1 MCAQQTAADMPSA
14 GLNITELAD
23 QYTRPVRGIVHQYR
37 LTREEQ
43 DDAAQST
50 WLALCQTPI
59 RSVTH
64 DVSRMAGHHDA
75 PILRRG
81 HPPPTPRIPRLELD
95 RYLRPDGRGTRAS
108 RRRGHETRYGSA
120 ASGHHST
127 TRAGTTPH
135 PAAIRSCQS
144 RIYADQPQHAY
155 AHRKHRTHPRPGPSP
170 TTNPSPRPRVA
181 VHTTTAAN
189 PSWRGR
195 QQGRHRHVL

>member
-14 GLNITELAD
+14 GLNIAELAD
-23 QYTRPVRGIVHQYR
+23 QYTRPVRGIGHQYR

-43 DDAAQST
+43 EDAAQST

-59 RSVTH
+59 RSATH

-155 AHRKHRTHPRPGPSP
+155 ADRKHRTHPRPGPSP

-189 PSWRGR
+189 SSWRRR
-195 QQGRHRHVL
+195 QQGRHRHAL

>member
-1 MCAQQTAADMPSA
+1 VRPADRRRHAKCWPEYHRAS
-14 GLNITELAD
+14 
-23 QYTRPVRGIVHQYR
+23 RPVHPPGARYR
-37 LTREEQ
+37 PPVSAHPRRQE
-43 DDAAQST
+43 DAAQST

>member
-14 GLNITELAD
+14 GLNIAELAD
-23 QYTRPVRGIVHQYR
+23 QYTRPVRGIGHQYR

-43 DDAAQST
+43 EDAAQST

-59 RSVTH
+59 RSATH

-81 HPPPTPRIPRLELD
+81 HPPPTPRIPRLEWD

-189 PSWRGR
+189 SSWRRR
-195 QQGRHRHVL
+195 QQGRHRHAL